1 MFMVHLTNLLYQ
13 ILYIYLYLIKV
24 KLKFMQMDLKN
35 QLLKELIIK
44 KLIIN
49 FNLYY
54 YL

>member
-1 MFMVHLTNLLYQ
+1 MFMVHLINLLYQ

-24 KLKFMQMDLKN
+24 ILKFMKMDLKN
-35 QLLKELIIK
+35 QLFKEFIIK

-54 YL
+54 CL